1 MIYIKMLGRLFK
13 PWKWKK
19 KKKSEK
25 FEATSK
31 SEFDNDII
39 ENQDTHRRDYLKSLR
54 RPPVVSFDIIVN

>member
-1 MIYIKMLGRLFK
+1 MLGRLFK

-54 RPPVVSFDIIVN
+54 RPPKSSFDIIVN

>member
-1 MIYIKMLGRLFK
+1 MIYTKMLGRLFK

-31 SEFDNDII
+31 SEF
-39 ENQDTHRRDYLKSLR
+39 
-54 RPPVVSFDIIVN
+54 